1 MVFGGPLQCRN
12 STAPSTLSFTTA
24 AMSSILMLITVPG
37 NLLICVAVCKDP
49 CKSLRTPFN
58 LFLLN
63 ISVAD
68 LVVGVG
74 VLPLSI
80 VYHTMEGLGSFS
92 VALIK
97 ILHLLFFISCSASV
111 VGIAVLSLDRYICV
125 TSPLKY
131 RSRLTSSRVKKISLV
146 VWLISTVGP
155 SAYLY
160 IDFIIYTFVFANST
174 ILFTLIVLVFVH
186 HMISCSLRSQR
197 KLLHS
202 LTDSDKMKI
211 RLIKRDEKVTK
222 TFLVFLCSFV
232 VLTLPP
238 LCFSYLLNFSTTCS
252 CNTFHVIRDFQF
264 ISILFPSSVNP
275 FIYALRM
282 VNFRK
287 TIRVLSFK
295 MAQKFVSVPP
305 TWDSYSSDNFP
316 GELKQEPDSEANGC
330 IINQTNQK
338 PNTAS
343 NPLLADTL
351 NSSLD
356 VENAAK
362 ETLVGNDSLDCNV
375 KQTIKEEQLG
385 ISHFYRV
392 TTNL

>member
-24 AMSSILMLITVPG
+24 AVSSILMLITVPG

-238 LCFSYLLNFSTTCS
+238 LCFSYVLNFSTTCS